1 MFKTFATVA
10 IGGTIAIVGYAQAAQ
25 ADDGSLSQ
33 SLVAQAEAI
42 TADVEEQCQIP
53 LREAAERATAD
64 PAALSDLE
72 AANQRCA
79 EIGAEYS
86 FFVDIVK
93 THADAVTASIPE
105 AAREAAETALAAVTP
120 DVKAQVEAGDTES
133 AVRTLFA
140 AVAPDFDIEGMV
152 GQ

>member
-1 MFKTFATVA
+1 MLKTLATVA
-10 IGGTIAIVGYAQAAQ
+10 IGGTIAIVGFAQAAQ

-42 TADVEEQCQIP
+42 AAEVEEQCQIP

-64 PAALSDLE
+64 PAALSDLD

-79 EIGAEYS
+79 EIGQRYNY
-86 FFVDIVK
+86 FVDVVAA
-93 THADAVTASIPE
+93 HADAVTASIPE
-105 AAREAAETALAAVTP
+105 EARDAAEAALTAATP
-120 DVKAQVEAGDTES
+120 EVRAQVEAGDTEG
-133 AVRTLFA
+133 AVRSLFA
-140 AVAPDFDIEGMV
+140 AVAPQFDIEAEV